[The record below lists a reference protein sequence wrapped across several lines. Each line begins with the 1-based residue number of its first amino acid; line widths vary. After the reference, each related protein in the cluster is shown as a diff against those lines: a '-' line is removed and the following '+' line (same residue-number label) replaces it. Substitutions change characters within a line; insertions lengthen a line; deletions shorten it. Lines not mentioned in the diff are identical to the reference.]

1 MNNDTPSQRIK
12 RWIFSR
18 KSTFYT
24 IFSVLSTSFPCILC
38 TFAAVYES
46 QQEVTSK
53 SCGFML
59 PANNKQQNKNK
70 PKNKQMNKKRQFLLS
85 AALATFMAANAQVT
99 IHVDAS
105 NPGVKVS
112 PNLYGIF
119 FEDINHAAD
128 GGLYAELISNR
139 SFEDDDKNIPT
150 WKTSAQEG
158 AKIQTKLI
166 NKGLLNKAQGKAL
179 QLTIAAKP
187 AATASLINEGFWGIN
202 AIQGRTYKLSFW
214 AKGSYK
220 GGLKARLTNAK
231 GDKVYAETALNAKVG
246 KKWTKYTA
254 ELTANA
260 NDAKAQFELVANGK
274 GTIVLDVV
282 SLFPPTFKNRENGLR
297 PDLAQLLYNIHPK
310 FVRFPG
316 GCYVEG
322 QESPEN
328 AFHWEKTIG
337 PIEERPGH
345 KNVNW
350 RYRTSD
356 GMGFD
361 EYLQLAE
368 DLNAKPLYVVNVGL
382 WHGGMTPVDS
392 IQPWIDECMN
402 ALEYANGPVTSK
414 YGALRAKNGHPEPY
428 NIEYLEIGNENNQ
441 PDPAAQSDHYYE
453 RFKKFKDAVLA
464 KYPKMHLIG
473 NVVAWGDDNPKWHSD
488 ESVELLD
495 EHYYRNPAWFA
506 ENFNKYDNYDRKGS
520 EIYVGEYAVT
530 QGFGNMGSLD
540 AALGEAVYMM
550 GIENNSDIV
559 TMASYAPIFANLNN
573 RMWAPD
579 MIQYTS
585 DKVFGTPSYYV
596 QNVMANNIGTRVLK
610 VNQENPYKYEQ
621 TQVKPAICRVGMG
634 TWGTQVSF
642 EDKGYSDEN
651 GKALPMTLQE
661 LPTDIRGQWKTEG
674 SLIKQTSN
682 EESCIRLNP
691 GEITS
696 NGYIYKVRAKKDAG
710 NEGFLIIFNYVDKNN
725 YCWLNLGG
733 WNNTQHGVESIVNGA
748 KSQIATTPGSIE
760 TGKWY
765 DIELKVVG
773 DSIFAKLDGKEVF
786 STKLKANTL
795 PGIFSTATLD
805 EQTGEVILKIANT
818 STEHTTAK
826 INLQGK
832 EIKNGKLIRLS
843 AKNGLEE
850 NTIDNPTNIYPVEN
864 YVTTEKNGATVEI
877 PASSLNIIRLK

>member
-1 MNNDTPSQRIK
+1 
-12 RWIFSR
+12 
-18 KSTFYT
+18 
-24 IFSVLSTSFPCILC
+24 
-38 TFAAVYES
+38 
-46 QQEVTSK
+46 
-53 SCGFML
+53 
-59 PANNKQQNKNK
+59 
-70 PKNKQMNKKRQFLLS
+70 MNKKRHFLLS
-85 AALATFMAANAQVT
+85 AVLATTLAANAQVT

-158 AKIQTKLI
+158 AKIQTQLI
-166 NKGLLNKAQGKAL
+166 NKGLLNKAQGKAI

-202 AIQGRTYKLSFW
+202 AVQGRTYKLSFW

-220 GGLKARLTNAK
+220 GGLKARLTNTQ
-231 GDKVYAETALNAKVG
+231 GDKVYAETSLNAKVG

-260 NDAKAQFELVANGK
+260 NDAKAQFELVADGK

-282 SLFPPTFKNRENGLR
+282 SLFPPTFNNRENGLR

-473 NVVAWGDDNPKWHSD
+473 NVVAWGDDNPKWESN

-661 LPTDIRGQWKTEG
+661 LPTDIHGQWKTEG

-748 KSQIATTPGSIE
+748 KSQIATCPGKIE

-786 STKLKANTL
+786 ATKLKANTL

-805 EQTGEVILKIANT
+805 EKTGEVILKIANT

-832 EIKNGKLIRLS
+832 EIKAGKLIRLS

>member
-1 MNNDTPSQRIK
+1 MKRNN
-12 RWIFSR
+12 
-18 KSTFYT
+18 
-24 IFSVLSTSFPCILC
+24 IL
-38 TFAAVYES
+38 
-46 QQEVTSK
+46 
-53 SCGFML
+53 L
-59 PANNKQQNKNK
+59 
-70 PKNKQMNKKRQFLLS
+70 
-85 AALATFMAANAQVT
+85 AALLASSLAANAQVK
-99 IHVDAS
+99 INVDAA
-105 NPGVKVS
+105 NPGIKVS

-139 SFEDDDKNIPT
+139 SFEDSDNAIPT
-150 WKTSAQEG
+150 WRTSASNG
-158 AKIQTKLI
+158 ASITSQLVSKA
-166 NKGLLNKAQGKAL
+166 LLNNAQGKAL
-179 QLTIAAKP
+179 QITVKADK

-202 AIQGRTYKLSFW
+202 AVQGRTYKLSLF
-214 AKGSYK
+214 AKGNYK
-220 GGLKARLTNAK
+220 GGLKARLISADCKT
-231 GDKVYAETALNAKVG
+231 VYAETTVDAAIG
-246 KKWTKYTA
+246 KKWNKYTA

-260 NDAKAQFELVANGK
+260 NDPKAQFELVFDGK
-274 GTIVLDVV
+274 GSVTLDVV
-282 SLFPPTFKNRENGLR
+282 SLFPPTFMNRPNGLR
-297 PDLAQLLYNIHPK
+297 PDLAQLLYNIRPK

-337 PIEERPGH
+337 PIEQRPGH

-441 PDPAAQSDHYYE
+441 PDPALQSDHYYE

-464 KYPKMHLIG
+464 KYPNMHLIG
-473 NVVAWGDDNPKWHSD
+473 NVVAWGDDNPTWDSK

-506 ENFNKYDNYDRKGS
+506 ENFNKYDTYNRKGS

-559 TMASYAPIFANLNN
+559 TMASYAPIFANLND

-579 MIQYTS
+579 MIQFTS

-596 QNVMANNIGTRVLK
+596 QNLMANNVGTRVLK
-610 VNQENPYKYEQ
+610 VNQTNPYKYGDV
-621 TQVKPAICRVGMG
+621 QVKPAVCRVGMG

-642 EDKGYSDEN
+642 EDKGYTDAN
-651 GKALPMTLQE
+651 GNALPMTLQE
-661 LPTDIRGQWKTEG
+661 LPTDVRGDWKVDG
-674 SLIKQTSN
+674 NIIKQTSN
-682 EESCIRLNP
+682 GESCIRLNP

-696 NGYIYKVRAKKDAG
+696 EGYIYKVRARKDAG
-710 NEGFLIIFNYVDKNN
+710 NEGFLLIFNYVDDKN

-733 WNNTQHGVESIVNGA
+733 WNNTQHGIEQIVDGA
-748 KSQIATTPGSIE
+748 KGQVATVSGNIE
-760 TGKWY
+760 TGRWY
-765 DIELKVVG
+765 DIELKVKG
-773 DSIFAKLDGKEVF
+773 DSIFASLDGKEIF
-786 STKLKANTL
+786 ASKLRANTL
-795 PGIFSTATLD
+795 PGVFSTATLD
-805 EQTGEVILKIANT
+805 ENTGEVILKVANT
-818 STEHTTAK
+818 SSENTTAE
-826 INLQGK
+826 ICLQGK
-832 EIKNGKLIRLS
+832 TISNAKLIRLS
-843 AKNGLEE
+843 AKNGKEE
-850 NTIDNPTNIYPVEN
+850 NTIDNPTNVHPIETF
-864 YVTTEKNGATVEI
+864 VTTSTDGAVVEI
-877 PASSLNIIRLK
+877 PANSLNIFRLK

>member
-1 MNNDTPSQRIK
+1 MK
-12 RWIFSR
+12 RNKIF
-18 KSTFYT
+18 
-24 IFSVLSTSFPCILC
+24 L
-38 TFAAVYES
+38 
-46 QQEVTSK
+46 
-53 SCGFML
+53 
-59 PANNKQQNKNK
+59 
-70 PKNKQMNKKRQFLLS
+70 
-85 AALATFMAANAQVT
+85 AALLASSLAANAQVK
-99 IHVDAS
+99 INVDAA
-105 NPGVKVS
+105 NPGIKVS

-139 SFEDDDKNIPT
+139 SFEDSDNAIPT
-150 WKTSAQEG
+150 WRTSASNG
-158 AKIQTKLI
+158 ASITSQLVSKA
-166 NKGLLNKAQGKAL
+166 LLNNVQGKAL
-179 QLTIAAKP
+179 QITVKADK

-202 AIQGRTYKLSFW
+202 AVQGRTYKLSLF
-214 AKGSYK
+214 AKGNYK
-220 GGLKARLTNAK
+220 GGLKARLISADGKT
-231 GDKVYAETALNAKVG
+231 VYAETTVDAAIG
-246 KKWTKYTA
+246 KKWNKYTA

-260 NDAKAQFELVANGK
+260 NDPKAQFELVFDGK
-274 GTIVLDVV
+274 GTVTLDVV
-282 SLFPPTFKNRENGLR
+282 SLFPPTFMNRPNGLR
-297 PDLAQLLYNIHPK
+297 PDLAQLLYNIRPK

-337 PIEERPGH
+337 PIEQRPGH

-441 PDPAAQSDHYYE
+441 PDPALQSDHYYE

-464 KYPKMHLIG
+464 KYPNMHLIG
-473 NVVAWGDDNPKWHSD
+473 NVVAWGDDNPTWDSK

-506 ENFNKYDNYDRKGS
+506 ENFNKYDTYNRKGS

-559 TMASYAPIFANLNN
+559 TMASYAPIFANLND

-579 MIQYTS
+579 MIQFTS

-596 QNVMANNIGTRVLK
+596 QNLMANNIGTRVLK
-610 VNQENPYKYEQ
+610 VNQINPYKYGDV
-621 TQVKPAICRVGMG
+621 QVKPAVCRVGMG
-634 TWGTQVSF
+634 TWSTQVSF
-642 EDKGYSDEN
+642 EDKGYTDAN
-651 GKALPMTLQE
+651 GNALPMTLQE
-661 LPTDIRGQWKTEG
+661 LPTDVRGDWKVDG
-674 SLIKQTSN
+674 NIIKQTSN
-682 EESCIRLNP
+682 GESCIRLNP

-696 NGYIYKVRAKKDAG
+696 EGYIYKVRARKDAG
-710 NEGFLIIFNYVDKNN
+710 NEGFLLIFNYVDDKN

-733 WNNTQHGVESIVNGA
+733 WNNTQHGIEQIVDGA
-748 KSQIATTPGSIE
+748 KGQVATVSGNIE
-760 TGKWY
+760 TGRWY
-765 DIELKVVG
+765 DIELKVKG
-773 DSIFAKLDGKEVF
+773 DSIFASLDGKEIF
-786 STKLKANTL
+786 ASKLRANTL
-795 PGIFSTATLD
+795 PGVFSTATLD
-805 EQTGEVILKIANT
+805 ENTGEVILKVANT
-818 STEHTTAK
+818 SSENTTAE
-826 INLQGK
+826 ICLQGK
-832 EIKNGKLIRLS
+832 TISNAKLIRLS
-843 AKNGLEE
+843 AKNGKEE
-850 NTIDNPTNIYPVEN
+850 NTIDNPTNVYPTETF
-864 YVTTEKNGATVEI
+864 VTTSTDGAVVEI
-877 PASSLNIIRLK
+877 PANSLNIFRLK

>member
-1 MNNDTPSQRIK
+1 MKRNN
-12 RWIFSR
+12 IF
-18 KSTFYT
+18 
-24 IFSVLSTSFPCILC
+24 L
-38 TFAAVYES
+38 
-46 QQEVTSK
+46 
-53 SCGFML
+53 
-59 PANNKQQNKNK
+59 
-70 PKNKQMNKKRQFLLS
+70 
-85 AALATFMAANAQVT
+85 AALLASSLAANAQVK
-99 IHVDAS
+99 INVDAA
-105 NPGVKVS
+105 NPGIKVS

-139 SFEDDDKNIPT
+139 SFEDSDKAIPT
-150 WKTSAQEG
+150 WRTSASNG
-158 AKIQTKLI
+158 ASITSQLVSKA
-166 NKGLLNKAQGKAL
+166 LLNNAQGKAL
-179 QLTIAAKP
+179 QITVKADK

-202 AIQGRTYKLSFW
+202 AVQGRTYKLSLF
-214 AKGSYK
+214 AKGNYK
-220 GGLKARLTNAK
+220 GGLKARLISADGKT
-231 GDKVYAETALNAKVG
+231 VYAETTVDAAIG
-246 KKWTKYTA
+246 KKWNKYTA

-260 NDAKAQFELVANGK
+260 NDPKAQFELVFDGK
-274 GTIVLDVV
+274 GSVTLDVV
-282 SLFPPTFKNRENGLR
+282 SLFPPTFMNRPNGLR
-297 PDLAQLLYNIHPK
+297 PDLAQLLYNIRPK

-337 PIEERPGH
+337 PIEQRPGH

-441 PDPAAQSDHYYE
+441 PDPALQSDHYYE

-464 KYPKMHLIG
+464 KYPNMHLIG
-473 NVVAWGDDNPKWHSD
+473 NVVAWGDDNPTWDSK

-506 ENFNKYDNYDRKGS
+506 ENFNKYDTYNRKGS

-559 TMASYAPIFANLNN
+559 TMASYAPIFANLND

-579 MIQYTS
+579 MIQFTS

-596 QNVMANNIGTRVLK
+596 QNLMANNVGTRVLK
-610 VNQENPYKYEQ
+610 VNQTNPYKYGDV
-621 TQVKPAICRVGMG
+621 QVKPAVCRVGMG

-642 EDKGYSDEN
+642 EDKGYTDAN
-651 GKALPMTLQE
+651 GNALPMTLQE
-661 LPTDIRGQWKTEG
+661 LPTDVRGDWKVDG
-674 SLIKQTSN
+674 NIIKQTSN
-682 EESCIRLNP
+682 GESCIRLNP

-696 NGYIYKVRAKKDAG
+696 EGYIYKVRARKDAG
-710 NEGFLIIFNYVDKNN
+710 NEGFLLIFNYVDDKN

-733 WNNTQHGVESIVNGA
+733 WNNTQHGIEQIVDGA
-748 KSQIATTPGSIE
+748 KGQVATVSGNIE
-760 TGKWY
+760 TGRWY
-765 DIELKVVG
+765 DIELKVKG
-773 DSIFAKLDGKEVF
+773 DSIFASLDGKEIF
-786 STKLKANTL
+786 ATKLRANTL
-795 PGIFSTATLD
+795 PGVFSTATLD
-805 EQTGEVILKIANT
+805 ENTGEVILKVANT
-818 STEHTTAK
+818 SSENTTAE
-826 INLQGK
+826 ICLQGK
-832 EIKNGKLIRLS
+832 TISNAKLIRLS
-843 AKNGLEE
+843 AKNGKEE
-850 NTIDNPTNIYPVEN
+850 NTIDNPTNVYPTETF
-864 YVTTEKNGATVEI
+864 VTTSTDGAVVEI
-877 PASSLNIIRLK
+877 PANSLNIFRLK

>member
-1 MNNDTPSQRIK
+1 
-12 RWIFSR
+12 
-18 KSTFYT
+18 
-24 IFSVLSTSFPCILC
+24 
-38 TFAAVYES
+38 
-46 QQEVTSK
+46 
-53 SCGFML
+53 
-59 PANNKQQNKNK
+59 
-70 PKNKQMNKKRQFLLS
+70 MNKKQILLS
-85 AALATFMAANAQVT
+85 ALLASTLATNAQVT
-99 IHVDAS
+99 INVDAG
-105 NPGVKVS
+105 NPGIKVS

-139 SFEDDDKNIPT
+139 SFEDSDKDLPT
-150 WKTSAQEG
+150 WKTSAAEG
-158 AKIQTKLI
+158 AKISTQLVSKD
-166 NKGLLNKAQGKAL
+166 LLNKVQGKAL

-187 AATASLINEGFWGIN
+187 NATASLINEGFWGIN
-202 AIQGRTYKLSFW
+202 AVQGRTYKLSFW

-220 GGLKARLTNAK
+220 GNLKAQLTNAK
-231 GDKVYAETALNAKVG
+231 GDKVYAETAITGKLG

-254 ELTANA
+254 EFTAND
-260 NDAKAQFELVANGK
+260 NDAKAQFALVADGK
-274 GTIVLDVV
+274 GTILLDVV

-328 AFHWEKTIG
+328 AYHWEKTIG

-392 IQPWIDECMN
+392 IQPWIDECLN

-441 PDPAAQSDHYYE
+441 PDPRQQSDHYYE
-453 RFKKFKDAVLA
+453 RFKKFKDAILA

-473 NVVAWGDDNPKWHSD
+473 NVVAWGDDNPKWNSN

-506 ENFNKYDNYDRKGS
+506 NNFNKYDTYNRKGS

-596 QNVMANNIGTRVLK
+596 QNVMANNIGTRVLPVK
-610 VNQENPYKYEQ
+610 QENPYNYENKEEKL
-621 TQVKPAICRVGMG
+621 KPEVCKVGMG

-642 EDKGYSDEN
+642 QDQGYTDDKGN
-651 GKALPMTLQE
+651 VLPATLE
-661 LPTDIRGQWKTEG
+661 LEPTDIHGRWKVEG
-674 SLIKQTSN
+674 DIIKQTSN
-682 EESCIRLNP
+682 QESCIRLNP
-691 GEITS
+691 GKITS
-696 NGYIYKVRAKKDAG
+696 DGYIYKVRARKDAG
-710 NEGFLIIFNYVDKNN
+710 NEGFLIVFNYVDKNN

-733 WNNTQHGVESIVNGA
+733 WGNTQHAIEQVSNGA
-748 KSQIATTPGSIE
+748 KGQTAITRGKIE

-765 DIELKVVG
+765 DIELKVKG
-773 DSIFAKLDGKEVF
+773 DSVYAKLDGKEIF
-786 STKLKANTL
+786 ATKLKKFSNTK

-805 EQTGEVILKIANT
+805 EKTGEVILKIANT
-818 STEHTTAK
+818 SCENTTAK
-826 INLQGK
+826 VNLQGK
-832 EIKNGKLIRLS
+832 TISDGKLIRLS
-843 AKNGLEE
+843 AKDGLEE
-850 NTIDNPTNIYPVEN
+850 NTIDNPTNVYPVESFI
-864 YVTTEKNGATVEI
+864 TTKKDGMDIEI
-877 PASSLNIIRLK
+877 PANSLNILRLK

>member
-1 MNNDTPSQRIK
+1 MKRNN
-12 RWIFSR
+12 
-18 KSTFYT
+18 
-24 IFSVLSTSFPCILC
+24 IL
-38 TFAAVYES
+38 
-46 QQEVTSK
+46 
-53 SCGFML
+53 L
-59 PANNKQQNKNK
+59 
-70 PKNKQMNKKRQFLLS
+70 
-85 AALATFMAANAQVT
+85 AALLASSLAANAQVK
-99 IHVDAS
+99 INVDAA
-105 NPGVKVS
+105 NPGIKVS

-139 SFEDDDKNIPT
+139 SFEDSDNAIPT
-150 WKTSAQEG
+150 WRTSASNG
-158 AKIQTKLI
+158 ASITSQLVSKA
-166 NKGLLNKAQGKAL
+166 LLNNAQGKAL
-179 QLTIAAKP
+179 QITVKADK

-202 AIQGRTYKLSFW
+202 AVQGRTYKLSLF
-214 AKGSYK
+214 AKGNYK
-220 GGLKARLTNAK
+220 GGLKARLISADGKT
-231 GDKVYAETALNAKVG
+231 VYAETTVDAAIG
-246 KKWTKYTA
+246 KKWNKYTA

-260 NDAKAQFELVANGK
+260 NDPKAQFELVFDGK
-274 GTIVLDVV
+274 GTVTLDVV
-282 SLFPPTFKNRENGLR
+282 SLFPPTFMNRPNGLR

-337 PIEERPGH
+337 PIEQRPGH

-441 PDPAAQSDHYYE
+441 PDPALQSDHYYE

-464 KYPKMHLIG
+464 KYPNMHLIG
-473 NVVAWGDDNPKWHSD
+473 NVVAWGDDNPTWDSK

-506 ENFNKYDNYDRKGS
+506 ENFNKYDTYNRKGS

-559 TMASYAPIFANLNN
+559 TMASYAPIFANLND

-579 MIQYTS
+579 MIQFTS

-596 QNVMANNIGTRVLK
+596 QNLMANNIGTRVLK
-610 VNQENPYKYEQ
+610 VNQTNPYKYGDV
-621 TQVKPAICRVGMG
+621 QVKPAVCRVGMG

-642 EDKGYSDEN
+642 EDKGYTDAN
-651 GKALPMTLQE
+651 GNALPMTLQE
-661 LPTDIRGQWKTEG
+661 LPTDVRGDWKVDG
-674 SLIKQTSN
+674 NIIKQTSN
-682 EESCIRLNP
+682 GESCIRLNP

-696 NGYIYKVRAKKDAG
+696 EGYIYKVRARKDAG
-710 NEGFLIIFNYVDKNN
+710 NEGFLLIFNYVDDKN

-733 WNNTQHGVESIVNGA
+733 WNNTQHGIEQIVDGA
-748 KSQIATTPGSIE
+748 KGQVATVSGNIE
-760 TGKWY
+760 TGRWY
-765 DIELKVVG
+765 DIELKVKG
-773 DSIFAKLDGKEVF
+773 DSIFASLDGKEIF
-786 STKLKANTL
+786 ASKLRANTL
-795 PGIFSTATLD
+795 PGVFSTATLD
-805 EQTGEVILKIANT
+805 ENTGEVILKVANT
-818 STEHTTAK
+818 SSENTTAE
-826 INLQGK
+826 ICLQGK
-832 EIKNGKLIRLS
+832 TISNAKLIRLS
-843 AKNGLEE
+843 AKNGKEE
-850 NTIDNPTNIYPVEN
+850 NTIDNPTNVYPTETF
-864 YVTTEKNGATVEI
+864 VTTSTDGAVVEI
-877 PASSLNIIRLK
+877 PANSLNIFRLK

>member
-1 MNNDTPSQRIK
+1 MKRNNI
-12 RWIFSR
+12 
-18 KSTFYT
+18 
-24 IFSVLSTSFPCILC
+24 
-38 TFAAVYES
+38 
-46 QQEVTSK
+46 
-53 SCGFML
+53 
-59 PANNKQQNKNK
+59 
-70 PKNKQMNKKRQFLLS
+70 LLS
-85 AALATFMAANAQVT
+85 ALLASALAANAQVK
-99 IHVDAS
+99 INVDVA

-139 SFEDDDKNIPT
+139 SFEDSDNAIPT
-150 WKTSAQEG
+150 WRTKAADGATISTQLVSKT
-158 AKIQTKLI
+158 
-166 NKGLLNKAQGKAL
+166 LLNNAQGKAL
-179 QLTIAAKP
+179 QVSVAAHQN
-187 AATASLINEGFWGIN
+187 ATASLINEGFWGIN
-202 AIQGRTYKLSFW
+202 AVQGRTYKLSLW
-214 AKGSYK
+214 AKGNYK
-220 GGLKARLTNAK
+220 GGVKARLVSADGK
-231 GDKVYAETALNAKVG
+231 SVYAETAVEAKIG
-246 KKWTKYTA
+246 KKWSKFTA

-260 NDAKAQFELVANGK
+260 NDPKAQFELVFDGK
-274 GTIVLDVV
+274 GTITLDVV
-282 SLFPPTFKNRENGLR
+282 SLFPPTFMNRENGLR
-297 PDLAQLLYNIHPK
+297 PDLAQLLYNIRPK

-441 PDPAAQSDHYYE
+441 PDPALQSDHYYE

-464 KYPKMHLIG
+464 KYPNMHLIG
-473 NVVAWGDDNPKWHSD
+473 NVVAWGDDNPTWDSK

-506 ENFNKYDNYDRKGS
+506 ENFRKYDGYDRKGS

-559 TMASYAPIFANLNN
+559 TMASYAPIFANLND

-579 MIQYTS
+579 MIQFTS
-585 DKVFGTPSYYV
+585 DRVFGTPSYYV
-596 QNVMANNIGTRVLK
+596 QNLMANNVGTRVLNVK
-610 VNQENPYKYEQ
+610 QDNPYSYGEV
-621 TQVKPAICRVGMG
+621 QVKPAVCRVGMG
-634 TWGTQVSF
+634 TWATQASF
-642 EDKGYSDEN
+642 EDKGYTDAE

-661 LPTDIRGQWKTEG
+661 LPTDINGDWKVDG
-674 SLIKQTSN
+674 GVIKQTSN
-682 EESCIRLNP
+682 GESCIRLNP
-691 GEITS
+691 GEITAD
-696 NGYIYKVRAKKDAG
+696 GYIYKVRARKDSG
-710 NEGFLIIFNYVDKNN
+710 NEGFMLIFNYVDDKN

-733 WNNTQHGVESIVNGA
+733 WNNTQHGIEQIVGGA
-748 KSQIATTPGSIE
+748 KGQAATVSGTIE
-760 TGKWY
+760 TGRWY

-773 DSIFAKLDGKEVF
+773 DSVYASLDGKQIF
-786 STKLKANTL
+786 ATKLRANTL
-795 PGIFSTATLD
+795 PGVFSTATLD
-805 EQTGEVILKIANT
+805 ENTGEVILKVANT
-818 STEHTTAK
+818 SSENTTAE
-826 INLQGK
+826 ICLQGK
-832 EIKNGKLIRLS
+832 TIKEAKLIRLT
-843 AKNGLEE
+843 AKNGQEE
-850 NTIDNPTNIYPVEN
+850 NTIDNPTNVHPTETF
-864 YVTTEKNGATVEI
+864 VTTSSDGGVVEI
-877 PASSLNIIRLK
+877 PANSLNIFRLK

>member
-1 MNNDTPSQRIK
+1 MKPNNI
-12 RWIFSR
+12 
-18 KSTFYT
+18 
-24 IFSVLSTSFPCILC
+24 
-38 TFAAVYES
+38 
-46 QQEVTSK
+46 
-53 SCGFML
+53 
-59 PANNKQQNKNK
+59 
-70 PKNKQMNKKRQFLLS
+70 LLS
-85 AALATFMAANAQVT
+85 ALLASALTANAQVK
-99 IHVDAS
+99 INVDVA

-139 SFEDDDKNIPT
+139 SFEDSDNTTPT
-150 WKTSAQEG
+150 WRTKAADG
-158 AKIQTKLI
+158 ATISTQLV
-166 NKGLLNKAQGKAL
+166 NKALLNNAQGKAL
-179 QLTIAAKP
+179 QINVAARQN
-187 AATASLINEGFWGIN
+187 ATASLVNEGFWGIN
-202 AIQGRTYKLSFW
+202 AVQGRTYKLSLW

-220 GGLKARLTNAK
+220 GGVKARLISADGK
-231 GDKVYAETALNAKVG
+231 SVYAETTVDAKMG
-246 KKWTKYTA
+246 KKWSKFTA

-260 NDAKAQFELVANGK
+260 NDPKAQFELVFDGK
-274 GTIVLDVV
+274 GTITLDVV
-282 SLFPPTFKNRENGLR
+282 SLFPPTFMNRENGLR
-297 PDLAQLLYNIHPK
+297 PDLAQLLYNIRPK

-441 PDPAAQSDHYYE
+441 PDPALQSDHYYE

-464 KYPKMHLIG
+464 KYPNMHLIG
-473 NVVAWGDDNPKWHSD
+473 NVVAWGDDNPTWDSN

-506 ENFNKYDNYDRKGS
+506 ENFRKYDGYDRKGP

-559 TMASYAPIFANLNN
+559 TMASYAPIFANLND

-579 MIQYTS
+579 MIQFTS
-585 DKVFGTPSYYV
+585 DRVFGTPSYYV
-596 QNVMANNIGTRVLK
+596 QNIMANNVGTRVLNVK
-610 VNQENPYKYEQ
+610 QDNPYSYGE
-621 TQVKPAICRVGMG
+621 TQVKPAVCRVGMG
-634 TWGTQVSF
+634 TWATQASF
-642 EDKGYSDEN
+642 EDKGYTDAE

-661 LPTDIRGQWKTEG
+661 LPTDINGDWKVDG
-674 SLIKQTSN
+674 GIIKQTSN
-682 EESCIRLNP
+682 GESCIRLNP
-691 GEITS
+691 GEITAD
-696 NGYIYKVRAKKDAG
+696 GYIYKVRARKDSG
-710 NEGFLIIFNYVDKNN
+710 NEGFMLIFNYVDDKN

-733 WNNTQHGVESIVNGA
+733 WNNTQHGIEQIVGGA
-748 KSQIATTPGSIE
+748 KGQAATVSGTIE
-760 TGKWY
+760 TGRWY

-773 DSIFAKLDGKEVF
+773 DSVYASLDGKQIF
-786 STKLKANTL
+786 ATKLRANTL
-795 PGIFSTATLD
+795 PGVFSTATLD
-805 EQTGEVILKIANT
+805 ENTGEVILKVANT
-818 STEHTTAK
+818 SSENTTAE
-826 INLQGK
+826 ICLQGK
-832 EIKNGKLIRLS
+832 TIKGAKLIRLT
-843 AKNGLEE
+843 AKNGQEE
-850 NTIDNPTNIYPVEN
+850 NTIDNPTNVHPTETF
-864 YVTTEKNGATVEI
+864 VTTSSDGGVVEI
-877 PASSLNIIRLK
+877 PANSLNIFRLK

>member
-1 MNNDTPSQRIK
+1 MKRNN
-12 RWIFSR
+12 
-18 KSTFYT
+18 
-24 IFSVLSTSFPCILC
+24 IL
-38 TFAAVYES
+38 
-46 QQEVTSK
+46 
-53 SCGFML
+53 L
-59 PANNKQQNKNK
+59 
-70 PKNKQMNKKRQFLLS
+70 
-85 AALATFMAANAQVT
+85 AALLASSLAANAQVK
-99 IHVDAS
+99 INVDAA
-105 NPGVKVS
+105 NPGIKVS

-139 SFEDDDKNIPT
+139 SFEDSDNAIPT
-150 WKTSAQEG
+150 WRTSASNG
-158 AKIQTKLI
+158 ASITSQLVSKA
-166 NKGLLNKAQGKAL
+166 LLNNAQGKAL
-179 QLTIAAKP
+179 QITVKADK

-202 AIQGRTYKLSFW
+202 AVQGRTYKLSLF
-214 AKGSYK
+214 AKGNYK
-220 GGLKARLTNAK
+220 GGLKARLISADGKT
-231 GDKVYAETALNAKVG
+231 VYAETTVDAAIG
-246 KKWTKYTA
+246 KKWNKYTA

-260 NDAKAQFELVANGK
+260 NDPKAQFELVFDGK
-274 GTIVLDVV
+274 GSVTLDVV
-282 SLFPPTFKNRENGLR
+282 SLFPPTFMNRPNGLR
-297 PDLAQLLYNIHPK
+297 PDLAQLLYNIRPK

-337 PIEERPGH
+337 PIEQRPGH

-441 PDPAAQSDHYYE
+441 PDPALQSDHYYE

-464 KYPKMHLIG
+464 KYPNMHLIG
-473 NVVAWGDDNPKWHSD
+473 NVVAWGDDNPTWDSK

-506 ENFNKYDNYDRKGS
+506 ENFNKYDTYNRKGS

-559 TMASYAPIFANLNN
+559 TMASYAPIFANLND

-579 MIQYTS
+579 MIQFTS

-596 QNVMANNIGTRVLK
+596 QNLMANNVGTRVLK
-610 VNQENPYKYEQ
+610 VNQTNPYKYGDV
-621 TQVKPAICRVGMG
+621 QVKPAVCRVGMG
-634 TWGTQVSF
+634 TWSTQVSF
-642 EDKGYSDEN
+642 EDKGYTDAN
-651 GKALPMTLQE
+651 GNALPMTLQE
-661 LPTDIRGQWKTEG
+661 LPTDVRGDWKVDG
-674 SLIKQTSN
+674 NIIKQTSN
-682 EESCIRLNP
+682 GESCIRLNP

-696 NGYIYKVRAKKDAG
+696 EGYIYKVRARKDAG
-710 NEGFLIIFNYVDKNN
+710 NEGFLLIFNYVDDKN

-733 WNNTQHGVESIVNGA
+733 WNNTQHGIEQIVDGA
-748 KSQIATTPGSIE
+748 KGQVATVSGNIE
-760 TGKWY
+760 TGRWY
-765 DIELKVVG
+765 DIELKVKG
-773 DSIFAKLDGKEVF
+773 DSIFASLDGKEIF
-786 STKLKANTL
+786 ASKLRANTL
-795 PGIFSTATLD
+795 PGVFSTATLD
-805 EQTGEVILKIANT
+805 ENTGEVILKVANT
-818 STEHTTAK
+818 SSENTTAE
-826 INLQGK
+826 ICLQGK
-832 EIKNGKLIRLS
+832 TISNAKLIRLS
-843 AKNGLEE
+843 AKNGKEE
-850 NTIDNPTNIYPVEN
+850 NTIDNPTNVYPTETF
-864 YVTTEKNGATVEI
+864 VTTSTDGAVVEI
-877 PASSLNIIRLK
+877 PANSLNIFRLK

>member
-1 MNNDTPSQRIK
+1 MKLNN
-12 RWIFSR
+12 
-18 KSTFYT
+18 
-24 IFSVLSTSFPCILC
+24 IL
-38 TFAAVYES
+38 
-46 QQEVTSK
+46 
-53 SCGFML
+53 L
-59 PANNKQQNKNK
+59 
-70 PKNKQMNKKRQFLLS
+70 
-85 AALATFMAANAQVT
+85 AALLASSLAANAQVK
-99 IHVDAS
+99 INVDAA
-105 NPGVKVS
+105 NPSIKVS

-139 SFEDDDKNIPT
+139 SFEDSDNAIPT
-150 WKTSAQEG
+150 WRTSASNG
-158 AKIQTKLI
+158 ASITSQLVSKA
-166 NKGLLNKAQGKAL
+166 LLNNAQGKAL
-179 QLTIAAKP
+179 QITVKADK

-202 AIQGRTYKLSFW
+202 AVQGRTYKLSLF
-214 AKGSYK
+214 AKGNYK
-220 GGLKARLTNAK
+220 GGLKARLISADGKT
-231 GDKVYAETALNAKVG
+231 VYAETTVDAAIG
-246 KKWTKYTA
+246 KKWNKYTA

-260 NDAKAQFELVANGK
+260 NDPKAQFELVFDGK
-274 GTIVLDVV
+274 GTVTLDVV
-282 SLFPPTFKNRENGLR
+282 SLFPPTFMNRPNGLR
-297 PDLAQLLYNIHPK
+297 PDLAQLLYNIRPK

-337 PIEERPGH
+337 PIEQRPGH

-441 PDPAAQSDHYYE
+441 PDPALQSDHYYE

-464 KYPKMHLIG
+464 KYPNMHLIG
-473 NVVAWGDDNPKWHSD
+473 NVVAWGDDNPTWDSK

-506 ENFNKYDNYDRKGS
+506 ENFNKYDTYNRKGS

-559 TMASYAPIFANLNN
+559 TMASYAPIFANLND

-579 MIQYTS
+579 MIQFTS

-596 QNVMANNIGTRVLK
+596 QNLMANNVGTRVLK
-610 VNQENPYKYEQ
+610 VNQTNPYKYGDV
-621 TQVKPAICRVGMG
+621 QVKPAVCRVGMG

-642 EDKGYSDEN
+642 EDKGYTDAN
-651 GKALPMTLQE
+651 GNALPMTLQE
-661 LPTDIRGQWKTEG
+661 LPTDVRGTWKVDG
-674 SLIKQTSN
+674 NIIKQTSN
-682 EESCIRLNP
+682 GESCIRLNP

-696 NGYIYKVRAKKDAG
+696 EGYIYKVRARKDAG
-710 NEGFLIIFNYVDKNN
+710 NEGFLLIFNYVDDKN

-733 WNNTQHGVESIVNGA
+733 WNNTQHGIEQIVDGA
-748 KSQIATTPGSIE
+748 KGQVATVSGNIE
-760 TGKWY
+760 TGRWY
-765 DIELKVVG
+765 DIELKVKG
-773 DSIFAKLDGKEVF
+773 DSIFASLDGKEIF
-786 STKLKANTL
+786 ASKLRANTL
-795 PGIFSTATLD
+795 PGVFSTATLD
-805 EQTGEVILKIANT
+805 ENTGEVILKVANT
-818 STEHTTAK
+818 SSENTTAE
-826 INLQGK
+826 ICLQGK
-832 EIKNGKLIRLS
+832 TISNAKLIRLS
-843 AKNGLEE
+843 AKNGKEE
-850 NTIDNPTNIYPVEN
+850 NTIDNPTNVYPTETF
-864 YVTTEKNGATVEI
+864 VTTSTDGAVVEI
-877 PASSLNIIRLK
+877 PANSLNIFRLK

>member
-1 MNNDTPSQRIK
+1 MKPNNI
-12 RWIFSR
+12 
-18 KSTFYT
+18 
-24 IFSVLSTSFPCILC
+24 
-38 TFAAVYES
+38 
-46 QQEVTSK
+46 
-53 SCGFML
+53 
-59 PANNKQQNKNK
+59 
-70 PKNKQMNKKRQFLLS
+70 LLS
-85 AALATFMAANAQVT
+85 ALLASALTANAQVK
-99 IHVDAS
+99 INVDVA

-139 SFEDDDKNIPT
+139 SFEDSDNTTPT
-150 WKTSAQEG
+150 WRTKAADG
-158 AKIQTKLI
+158 ATISTQLV
-166 NKGLLNKAQGKAL
+166 NKALLNNAQGKAL
-179 QLTIAAKP
+179 QINVAARQN
-187 AATASLINEGFWGIN
+187 ATASLVNEGFWGIN
-202 AIQGRTYKLSFW
+202 AVQGRTYKLSLW

-220 GGLKARLTNAK
+220 GGIKARLVSADGK
-231 GDKVYAETALNAKVG
+231 SVYAETAVDAKMG
-246 KKWTKYTA
+246 KKWSKFTA
-254 ELTANA
+254 SLTANA
-260 NDAKAQFELVANGK
+260 NDPKAQFELVFDGK
-274 GTIVLDVV
+274 GTITLDVV
-282 SLFPPTFKNRENGLR
+282 SLFPPTFMNRENGLR
-297 PDLAQLLYNIHPK
+297 PDLAQLLYNIRPK

-361 EYLQLAE
+361 EYLQLTE

-441 PDPAAQSDHYYE
+441 PDPALQSDHYYE

-464 KYPKMHLIG
+464 KYPNMHLIG
-473 NVVAWGDDNPKWHSD
+473 NVVAWGDDNPTWDSN

-506 ENFNKYDNYDRKGS
+506 ENFRKYDGYDRKGP

-559 TMASYAPIFANLNN
+559 TMASYAPIFANLND

-579 MIQYTS
+579 MIQFTS
-585 DKVFGTPSYYV
+585 DRVFGTPSYYV
-596 QNVMANNIGTRVLK
+596 QNIMANNVGTRVLNVK
-610 VNQENPYKYEQ
+610 QDNPYSYGES
-621 TQVKPAICRVGMG
+621 QVKPAVCRVGMG
-634 TWGTQVSF
+634 TWATQASF
-642 EDKGYSDEN
+642 EDKGYTDAE

-661 LPTDIRGQWKTEG
+661 LPTDINGDWKVDG
-674 SLIKQTSN
+674 GIIKQTSN
-682 EESCIRLNP
+682 GESCIRLNP
-691 GEITS
+691 GEITAD
-696 NGYIYKVRAKKDAG
+696 GYIYKVRARKDSG
-710 NEGFLIIFNYVDKNN
+710 NEGFMLIFNYVDDKN

-733 WNNTQHGVESIVNGA
+733 WNNTQHGIEQIVGGA
-748 KSQIATTPGSIE
+748 KGQAATVSGTIE
-760 TGKWY
+760 TGRWY
-765 DIELKVVG
+765 DIKLKVVG
-773 DSIFAKLDGKEVF
+773 DSVYASLDGKQIF
-786 STKLKANTL
+786 ATKLRANTL
-795 PGIFSTATLD
+795 PGVFSTATLD
-805 EQTGEVILKIANT
+805 ENTGEVILKVANT
-818 STEHTTAK
+818 SSENTTAE
-826 INLQGK
+826 ICLHGK
-832 EIKNGKLIRLS
+832 TIKGAKLIRLT
-843 AKNGLEE
+843 AKNGQEE
-850 NTIDNPTNIYPVEN
+850 NTIDNPTNVHPTETF
-864 YVTTEKNGATVEI
+864 VTTSSDGGVVEI
-877 PASSLNIIRLK
+877 PANSLNIFRLK

>member
-1 MNNDTPSQRIK
+1 MKRNN
-12 RWIFSR
+12 
-18 KSTFYT
+18 
-24 IFSVLSTSFPCILC
+24 IL
-38 TFAAVYES
+38 
-46 QQEVTSK
+46 
-53 SCGFML
+53 L
-59 PANNKQQNKNK
+59 
-70 PKNKQMNKKRQFLLS
+70 
-85 AALATFMAANAQVT
+85 AALLASSLAANAQVK
-99 IHVDAS
+99 INVDAA
-105 NPGVKVS
+105 NPGIKVS

-139 SFEDDDKNIPT
+139 SFEDSDNAIPT
-150 WKTSAQEG
+150 WRTSASNG
-158 AKIQTKLI
+158 ASITSQLVSKA
-166 NKGLLNKAQGKAL
+166 LLNNAQGKAL
-179 QLTIAAKP
+179 QITVKADK

-202 AIQGRTYKLSFW
+202 AVQGRTYKLSLF
-214 AKGSYK
+214 AKGNYK
-220 GGLKARLTNAK
+220 GGLKARLISADGKT
-231 GDKVYAETALNAKVG
+231 VYAETTVDAAIG
-246 KKWTKYTA
+246 KKWNKYTA

-260 NDAKAQFELVANGK
+260 NDPKAQFELVFDGK
-274 GTIVLDVV
+274 GTVTLDVV
-282 SLFPPTFKNRENGLR
+282 NLFPPTFMNRPNGLR
-297 PDLAQLLYNIHPK
+297 PDLAQLLYNIRPK

-337 PIEERPGH
+337 PIEQRPGH

-441 PDPAAQSDHYYE
+441 PDPALQSDHYYE

-464 KYPKMHLIG
+464 KYPNMHLIG
-473 NVVAWGDDNPKWHSD
+473 NVVAWGDDNPTWDSK

-506 ENFNKYDNYDRKGS
+506 ENFNKYDTYNRKGS

-559 TMASYAPIFANLNN
+559 TMASYAPIFANLND

-579 MIQYTS
+579 MIQFTS

-596 QNVMANNIGTRVLK
+596 QNLMANNIGTRVLK
-610 VNQENPYKYEQ
+610 VNQTNPYKYGDV
-621 TQVKPAICRVGMG
+621 QVKPAVCRVGMG

-642 EDKGYSDEN
+642 EDKGYTDAN
-651 GKALPMTLQE
+651 GNALPMTLQE
-661 LPTDIRGQWKTEG
+661 LPTDVRGDWKVDG
-674 SLIKQTSN
+674 NIIKQTSN
-682 EESCIRLNP
+682 GESCIRLNP

-696 NGYIYKVRAKKDAG
+696 EGYIYKVRARKDAG
-710 NEGFLIIFNYVDKNN
+710 NEGFLLIFNYVDDKN

-733 WNNTQHGVESIVNGA
+733 WNNTQHGIEQIVDGA
-748 KSQIATTPGSIE
+748 KGQVATVSGNIE
-760 TGKWY
+760 TGRWY
-765 DIELKVVG
+765 DIELKVKG
-773 DSIFAKLDGKEVF
+773 DSIFASLDGKEIF
-786 STKLKANTL
+786 ASKLRANTL
-795 PGIFSTATLD
+795 PGVFSTATLD
-805 EQTGEVILKIANT
+805 ENTGEVILKVANT
-818 STEHTTAK
+818 SCENTTAE
-826 INLQGK
+826 ICLQGK
-832 EIKNGKLIRLS
+832 TISNAKLIRLS
-843 AKNGLEE
+843 AKNGKEE
-850 NTIDNPTNIYPVEN
+850 NTIDNPTNVYPTETF
-864 YVTTEKNGATVEI
+864 VTTSTDGAVVEI
-877 PASSLNIIRLK
+877 PANSLNIFRLK

>member
-1 MNNDTPSQRIK
+1 MK
-12 RWIFSR
+12 RNKIF
-18 KSTFYT
+18 
-24 IFSVLSTSFPCILC
+24 LM
-38 TFAAVYES
+38 A
-46 QQEVTSK
+46 
-53 SCGFML
+53 
-59 PANNKQQNKNK
+59 
-70 PKNKQMNKKRQFLLS
+70 LLAS
-85 AALATFMAANAQVT
+85 SLAANAQVK
-99 IHVDAS
+99 INVDAA
-105 NPGVKVS
+105 NPGIKVS

-139 SFEDDDKNIPT
+139 SFEDSDNAIPT
-150 WKTSAQEG
+150 WRTSASNG
-158 AKIQTKLI
+158 ASITSQLVSKA
-166 NKGLLNKAQGKAL
+166 LLNNAQGKAL
-179 QLTIAAKP
+179 QITVKADK

-202 AIQGRTYKLSFW
+202 AVQGRTYKLSLF
-214 AKGSYK
+214 AKGNYK
-220 GGLKARLTNAK
+220 GGLKARLISADGKT
-231 GDKVYAETALNAKVG
+231 VYAETTVDAAIG
-246 KKWTKYTA
+246 KKWNKYTA

-260 NDAKAQFELVANGK
+260 NDPKAQFELVFDGK
-274 GTIVLDVV
+274 GTVTLDVV
-282 SLFPPTFKNRENGLR
+282 SLFPPTFMNRPNGLR
-297 PDLAQLLYNIHPK
+297 PDLAQLLYNIRPK

-337 PIEERPGH
+337 PIEQRPGH

-441 PDPAAQSDHYYE
+441 PDPALQSDHYYE
-453 RFKKFKDAVLA
+453 RFKKFKDAVFA
-464 KYPKMHLIG
+464 KYPNMHLIG
-473 NVVAWGDDNPKWHSD
+473 NVVAWGDDNPTWDSK

-506 ENFNKYDNYDRKGS
+506 ENFNKYDTYNRKGS

-559 TMASYAPIFANLNN
+559 TMASYAPIFANLND

-579 MIQYTS
+579 MIQFTS

-596 QNVMANNIGTRVLK
+596 QNLMANNVGTRVLK
-610 VNQENPYKYEQ
+610 VNQTNPYKYGDV
-621 TQVKPAICRVGMG
+621 QVKPAVCRVGMG

-642 EDKGYSDEN
+642 EDKGYTDAN
-651 GKALPMTLQE
+651 GNALPMTLQE
-661 LPTDIRGQWKTEG
+661 LPTDVRGTWKVDG
-674 SLIKQTSN
+674 NIIKQTSN
-682 EESCIRLNP
+682 GESCIRLNP

-696 NGYIYKVRAKKDAG
+696 EGYIYKVRARKDAG
-710 NEGFLIIFNYVDKNN
+710 NEGFLLIFNYVDDKN

-733 WNNTQHGVESIVNGA
+733 WNNTQHGIEQIVDGA
-748 KSQIATTPGSIE
+748 KGQVATVSGNIE
-760 TGKWY
+760 TGRWY
-765 DIELKVVG
+765 DIELKVKG
-773 DSIFAKLDGKEVF
+773 DSIFASLDGKEIF
-786 STKLKANTL
+786 ASKLRANTL
-795 PGIFSTATLD
+795 PGVFSTATLD
-805 EQTGEVILKIANT
+805 ENTGEVILKVANT
-818 STEHTTAK
+818 SSENTTAE
-826 INLQGK
+826 ICLQGK
-832 EIKNGKLIRLS
+832 TISNAKLIRLS
-843 AKNGLEE
+843 AKNGKEE
-850 NTIDNPTNIYPVEN
+850 NTIDNPTNVYPTETF
-864 YVTTEKNGATVEI
+864 VTTSTDGAVVEI
-877 PASSLNIIRLK
+877 PANSLNIFRLK

>member
-1 MNNDTPSQRIK
+1 
-12 RWIFSR
+12 
-18 KSTFYT
+18 
-24 IFSVLSTSFPCILC
+24 
-38 TFAAVYES
+38 
-46 QQEVTSK
+46 
-53 SCGFML
+53 
-59 PANNKQQNKNK
+59 
-70 PKNKQMNKKRQFLLS
+70 MNKKHILLS
-85 AALATFMAANAQVT
+85 AVLTSALTANAQVT
-99 IHVDAS
+99 INVDAS
-105 NPGVKVS
+105 NPGIKVS

-139 SFEDDDKNIPT
+139 SFEDSDKDIPT
-150 WKTSAQEG
+150 WKTSAHEG
-158 AKIQTKLI
+158 AKISSQLI
-166 NKGLLNKAQGKAL
+166 NKNLLNNAQGKAL
-179 QLTIAAKP
+179 ELTIAATP
-187 AATASLINEGFWGIN
+187 QATASLINEGFWGIN
-202 AIQGRTYKLSFW
+202 AVQGRTYKLSFW

-220 GGLKARLTNAK
+220 GNLKAQLISEK
-231 GDKVYAETALNAKVG
+231 GDKVYAEAAVSGKIG

-254 ELTANA
+254 EFTANA
-260 NDAKAQFELVANGK
+260 NDAKAQFALVADGK
-274 GTIVLDVV
+274 GTIQLDVV

-328 AFHWEKTIG
+328 AYHWEKTIG

-392 IQPWIDECMN
+392 IQPWIDECLN

-441 PDPAAQSDHYYE
+441 PDPSQQSDHYYE
-453 RFKKFKDAVLA
+453 RFKKFKDAILA

-473 NVVAWGDDNPKWHSD
+473 NVVAWGDDNPKWDSK

-506 ENFNKYDNYDRKGS
+506 DNFHKYDSYDRKGS

-610 VNQENPYKYEQ
+610 VEQNSPYTYDQ
-621 TQVKPAICRVGMG
+621 ARVKQAICRVGMG
-634 TWGTQVSF
+634 TWSTQASF
-642 EDKGYSDEN
+642 QDKGYSDDKGN
-651 GKALPMTLQE
+651 DLPMTLQE
-661 LPTDIRGQWKTEG
+661 LPTDIKGKWQASADG
-674 SLIKQTSN
+674 IIKQSSN

-696 NGYIYKVRAKKDAG
+696 DGYIYKVRAKKDGG
-710 NEGFLIIFNYVDKNN
+710 NEGFLVIFNYVDKNN

-733 WNNTQHGVESIVNGA
+733 WNNTQHGIENIVNGA
-748 KSQIATTPGSIE
+748 KAQVATCAGKVE

-773 DSIFAKLDGKEVF
+773 DSIFASLDGKEIF
-786 STKLKANTL
+786 ATKLKGNTQ

-805 EQTGEVILKIANT
+805 EKTGEVILKIANT
-818 STEHTTAK
+818 STENTTAK
-826 INLQGK
+826 INLNGK
-832 EIKNGKLIRLS
+832 DIKDGKLIRLS

-864 YVTTEKNGATVEI
+864 HVTTEKNGATVEI
-877 PASSLNIIRLK
+877 PANSLNILRLK

>member
-1 MNNDTPSQRIK
+1 MKRNN
-12 RWIFSR
+12 
-18 KSTFYT
+18 
-24 IFSVLSTSFPCILC
+24 IL
-38 TFAAVYES
+38 
-46 QQEVTSK
+46 
-53 SCGFML
+53 L
-59 PANNKQQNKNK
+59 
-70 PKNKQMNKKRQFLLS
+70 
-85 AALATFMAANAQVT
+85 AALLASSLAANAQVK
-99 IHVDAS
+99 INVDAA
-105 NPGVKVS
+105 NPGIKVS

-139 SFEDDDKNIPT
+139 SFEDSDNAIPT
-150 WKTSAQEG
+150 WRTSASNG
-158 AKIQTKLI
+158 ASITSQLVSKA
-166 NKGLLNKAQGKAL
+166 LLNNAQGKAL
-179 QLTIAAKP
+179 QITVKADK

-202 AIQGRTYKLSFW
+202 AVQGRTYKLSLF
-214 AKGSYK
+214 AKGNYK
-220 GGLKARLTNAK
+220 GGLKARLISADGKT
-231 GDKVYAETALNAKVG
+231 VYAETTVDAAIG
-246 KKWTKYTA
+246 KKWNKYTA

-260 NDAKAQFELVANGK
+260 NDPKAQFELVFDGK
-274 GTIVLDVV
+274 GTVTLDVV
-282 SLFPPTFKNRENGLR
+282 SLFPPTFMNRPNGLR
-297 PDLAQLLYNIHPK
+297 PDLAQLLYNIRPK

-337 PIEERPGH
+337 PIEQRPGH

-441 PDPAAQSDHYYE
+441 PDPALQSDHYYE

-464 KYPKMHLIG
+464 KYPNMHLIG
-473 NVVAWGDDNPKWHSD
+473 NVVAWGDDNPTWDSK

-495 EHYYRNPAWFA
+495 EHYYRNPAWF
-506 ENFNKYDNYDRKGS
+506 
-520 EIYVGEYAVT
+520 
-530 QGFGNMGSLD
+530 
-540 AALGEAVYMM
+540 ALGEAVYMM

-559 TMASYAPIFANLNN
+559 TMASYAPIFANLND

-579 MIQYTS
+579 MIQFTS

-596 QNVMANNIGTRVLK
+596 QNLMANNVGTRVLK
-610 VNQENPYKYEQ
+610 VNQTNPYKYGDV
-621 TQVKPAICRVGMG
+621 QVKPAVCRVGMG

-642 EDKGYSDEN
+642 EDKGYTDAN
-651 GKALPMTLQE
+651 GNALPMTLQE
-661 LPTDIRGQWKTEG
+661 LPTDVRGDWKVDG
-674 SLIKQTSN
+674 NIIKQTSN
-682 EESCIRLNP
+682 GESCIRLNP

-696 NGYIYKVRAKKDAG
+696 EGYIYKVRARKDAG
-710 NEGFLIIFNYVDKNN
+710 NEGFLLIFNYVDDKN

-733 WNNTQHGVESIVNGA
+733 WNNTQHGIEQIVDGA
-748 KSQIATTPGSIE
+748 KGQVATVSGNIE
-760 TGKWY
+760 TGRWY
-765 DIELKVVG
+765 DIELKVKG
-773 DSIFAKLDGKEVF
+773 DSIFASLDGREIF
-786 STKLKANTL
+786 ATKLRANTL
-795 PGIFSTATLD
+795 PGVFSTATLD
-805 EQTGEVILKIANT
+805 ENTGEVILKVANT
-818 STEHTTAK
+818 SSENTTAE
-826 INLQGK
+826 ICLQGK
-832 EIKNGKLIRLS
+832 TISNAKLIRLS
-843 AKNGLEE
+843 AKNGKEE
-850 NTIDNPTNIYPVEN
+850 NTIDNPTNVYPTETF
-864 YVTTEKNGATVEI
+864 VTTSTDGAVVEI
-877 PASSLNIIRLK
+877 PANSLNIFRLK